1 MEFNVHNKYINRPR
15 KDAPVNVIL
24 DYVMEQLSRFEFQEA
39 EKYARLALQKDNKNT
54 EIMDLLGEVLM
65 GKGDFDRA
73 KEVFMKS
80 IQLNPNSG
88 HSKYSNMGQLEQ
100 GVIAVKY
107 YRQAVGVL
115 LGEKQAIE
123 EGRAQ
128 GNIKEVDA
136 GIASALCS
144 IAEIYMT
151 DSCEDDNAENECQS
165 ILNEALK
172 VDPNNCETLQVMASF
187 KISQQKPDEA
197 LHYLT
202 RSYETWKSLIEK
214 ANQADIGEDNEE
226 REAEIA
232 TIYEGIP
239 AYEFRIATA
248 KLFLELQKPET
259 AAEILKILTL
269 EQDNI
274 AEVWYL
280 LGFAYSNNKD
290 LAANVLHCCLTARD
304 ILVKT
309 ECDVPQIYEQVDA
322 LIAKAKTELQ
332 SRGIDP
338 EQYQSHLVDLDVADG
353 DDEDVNN
360 DEEMEDVGDN

>member
-1 MEFNVHNKYINRPR
+1 
-15 KDAPVNVIL
+15 
-24 DYVMEQLSRFEFQEA
+24 MEQLSRFDYQEA

-54 EIMDLLGEVLM
+54 EAMDLLGEILM

-73 KEVFMKS
+73 KEIFMKS

-100 GVIAVKY
+100 GIIAVKY
-107 YRQAVGVL
+107 YRQAVAVL
-115 LGEKQAIE
+115 LDEKAAIE
-123 EGRAQ
+123 QGRAQ
-128 GNIKEVDA
+128 GNIKEIDSS
-136 GIASALCS
+136 IASALCS

-151 DSCEDDNAENECQS
+151 DSCEDDNAESECQN

-172 VDPNNCETLQVMASF
+172 VDPNNAETLQLMASF

-197 LHYLT
+197 LQWLT
-202 RSYETWKSLIEK
+202 RSYETWKGLIEK
-214 ANQADIGEDNEE
+214 ANEADIGEPNED
-226 REAEIA
+226 REAELASIMD
-232 TIYEGIP
+232 GIP
-239 AYEFRIATA
+239 IYEFRIATA
-248 KLFLELQKPET
+248 KLFLELNKPET
-259 AAEILKILTL
+259 AAEILKILSL
-269 EQDNI
+269 EQDDV

-280 LGFAYSNNKD
+280 LGFAYSNNPD

-309 ECDVPQIYEQVDA
+309 ECDVPQIYEQVDT

-332 SRGIDP
+332 KRGVDP
-338 EQYQSHLVDLDVADG
+338 EQYQSHLIDLDGGDG

-360 DEEMEDVGDN
+360 DEEMEDVDEDN